1 MASGSQGLVQQLGSW
16 LLHRK
21 VSPCFPQKQV
31 FPSGLLPVLERKLRA
46 ESDVFSASHSV
57 GAAGLPLN
65 NPLSL
70 LSCS

>member
-1 MASGSQGLVQQLGSW
+1 MASGSHGLIQQLGAW

-21 VSPCFPQKQV
+21 VSPCFPGKQV
-31 FPSGLLPVLERKLRA
+31 FPSGLLRVLERKLRA
-46 ESDVFSASHSV
+46 ESDVFNASHSA

-70 LSCS
+70 LSRS